1 MKVGELYKFGW
12 VYNGCRL
19 NRKLAVYLGPDFIHR
34 SDGEWIE
41 NHRVLV
47 VGDSES
53 SLIDRGLLGA
63 MRVYSESR

>member
-34 SDGEWIE
+34 SDGKWIE

-47 VGDSES
+47 VGDSGS

-63 MRVYSESR
+63 MRLYDECR